1 MPPAEALRPA
11 SPHAATPDV
20 AAPDVA
26 TPDAATP
33 DAATPDAAT
42 PEAATPEA
50 GAARPGLDE
59 IGRRFGTDKSSLH
72 HDFLRLYESFLS
84 PLRDRTLRL
93 LEIGVWTGQSLRT
106 WAEYFPQARVV
117 GVDINPGARQFA
129 GGQVAVE
136 IADQSD
142 AAQLA
147 ALAEAHGPFDVV
159 IDDGSHV
166 WAHQILTLRTLLP
179 SVRPGGFY
187 VLEDIDTSYGAL
199 AEQYRGDA
207 TVSPVQYLRTMS
219 DYLLGDRWTDLD
231 AEPDPFIRAHARRLD
246 FVALARRTAILKLR

>member
-1 MPPAEALRPA
+1 MLPPGTDHPA
-11 SPHAATPDV
+11 TSGAATSDP
-20 AAPDVA
+20 
-26 TPDAATP
+26 
-33 DAATPDAAT
+33 
-42 PEAATPEA
+42 
-50 GAARPGLDE
+50 GAARPALDA

-72 HDFLRLYESFLS
+72 HDFLRLYESFLA
-84 PLRDRTLRL
+84 PLRDRPLRL

-106 WAEYFPQARVV
+106 WAEYFPHARVV

-129 GGQVAVE
+129 GGRIAVE

-142 AAQLA
+142 AAQLQ
-147 ALAEAHGPFDVV
+147 ALAAAHGPFDIV

-166 WAHQILTLRTLLP
+166 WTHQILTLRTLLP
-179 SVRPGGFY
+179 SVRAGGFY
-187 VLEDIDTSYGAL
+187 VVEDIDTSYGAL
-199 AEQYRGDA
+199 ATQYSGGA

-231 AEPDPFIRAHARRLD
+231 AEPDAFVRAHARRLD